1 MSTELIVNSRPWETR
16 VALVENGIVLEFYVE
31 REKGEGIA
39 GNIYKGR
46 VIRVL
51 PGMQASF
58 IDIGLGKA
66 AFLYVTDV
74 YNDFRDIELLMLQ
87 RGEEESEEEDIDL
100 EETTQDYQQDRLLND
115 VSFQIQDLVHEG
127 QEMLVQIA
135 KEPLGTKGARVTT
148 HVSLPGR
155 NLVLM
160 PLMDHVGVSRRIEDE
175 EERSRLKDLIHLIKP
190 DGYGFIIRTAGE
202 GADKEKLDS
211 EMQFLLKLWST
222 IQKNQK
228 TAAAPQLIHKDLNV
242 TLRSV
247 RDLFTKEVDRLII
260 DSREEYEKALTFVKT
275 FMPRLSNAVELYD
288 EDEPIF
294 DRYGIE
300 MEISR
305 ALNKKVWLKSGG
317 YIVIEMTEALVS
329 IDVNTGRFVG
339 KRNLEE
345 TILKTNMEA
354 VKEIAY
360 QLRLRNIGGLIVID
374 FIDMERESDRE
385 KVFNAL
391 KEALRKDKS
400 KTSVAKMSEFG
411 LIEMTRKR
419 TRENINRFLSEDCF
433 YCDGRGTIKS
443 ATTICY
449 DILRGIEREAH
460 EIPGQNLYLRVHPEI
475 SELLLDEENQH
486 IAYLERK
493 IKKNIVIRSQEGFH
507 FEQFSIGAY

>member
-16 VALVENGIVLEFYVE
+16 VALVENGVVLEFYIE

-39 GNIYKGR
+39 GNIYKGK

-51 PGMQASF
+51 PGMQAAF
-58 IDIGLGKA
+58 VDIGLEKA

-74 YNDFRDIELLMLQ
+74 FNDFRDIEMLMLQ
-87 RGEEESEEEDIDL
+87 REGEEKKEEEFELD
-100 EETTQDYQQDRLLND
+100 ETAQDFPGERVFQETP
-115 VSFQIQDLVHEG
+115 FQIQELVREG

-148 HVSLPGR
+148 HISLPGR

-175 EERSRLKDLIHLIKP
+175 DERQRVKELINELKP
-190 DGYGFIIRTAGE
+190 EGFGFIVRTAGE
-202 GADKEKLDS
+202 GAERDKFES
-211 EMQFLLKLWST
+211 EMQFLVKLWST

-228 TAAAPQLIHKDLNV
+228 TATAPQLIHKDLSI

-260 DSREEYEKALTFVKT
+260 DSREEYENALRFVRT
-275 FMPRLSNAVELYD
+275 FMPRLSNSVEHYD
-288 EDEPIF
+288 DGEPIF

-300 MEISR
+300 MEVSR

-345 TILKTNMEA
+345 TILKTNLEA

-391 KEALRKDKS
+391 KEALHKDKS

-433 YCDGRGTIKS
+433 YCDGRGALKS

-486 IAYLERK
+486 IAYLERR
-493 IKKNIVIRSQEGFH
+493 IKKSIVIRSQEGFH